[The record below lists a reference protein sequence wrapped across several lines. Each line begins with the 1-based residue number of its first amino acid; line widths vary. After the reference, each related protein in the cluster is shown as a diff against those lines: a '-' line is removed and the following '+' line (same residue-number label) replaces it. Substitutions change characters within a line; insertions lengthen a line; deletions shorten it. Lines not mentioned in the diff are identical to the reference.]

1 MVGMLERGNFTGW
14 FQGRK
19 MVSGNRSNQNYIRN
33 PEVRDVLDGKRFGS
47 NSTGDEITN
56 TVNIVVRV
64 SYFPR
69 RDSEK

>member
-1 MVGMLERGNFTGW
+1 MVGMMKRGNFTGW

-19 MVSGNRSNQNYIRN
+19 MVSGNSSQNYVRN
-33 PEVRDVLDGKRFGS
+33 PEVRDVLNGKRFGS
-47 NSTGDEITN
+47 NSTGDEITT